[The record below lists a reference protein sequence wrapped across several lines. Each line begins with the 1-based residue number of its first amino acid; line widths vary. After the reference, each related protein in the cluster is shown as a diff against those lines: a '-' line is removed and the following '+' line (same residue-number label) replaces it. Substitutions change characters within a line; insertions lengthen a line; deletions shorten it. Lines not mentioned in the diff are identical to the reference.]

1 MKYKRFGVMLDCSRN
16 AVMKVSKLKEFID
29 FLAKAGYNTL
39 ELYLE
44 DTYEVEGE
52 PYFGYMRGGYTI
64 AEIREVD
71 EYAKKCGVELI
82 PAIQTLAHFTNLVK
96 LPPFADIVDV
106 NDILLIDA
114 DKTYELIDKMFS
126 SLSKAFSTREINIGM
141 DEAHMVG
148 LGKYLDLHGYTNRY
162 EILLRHLNKVADIAK
177 KYGFNAH
184 MWSDMFFRLNN
195 HGEYYGRGLVVS
207 EDICKNVPENVAPV
221 YWDYYHTDEADY
233 DAMIT
238 SHKAF
243 GKELWF
249 AGGAWS
255 WVGFTPHNDFTLK
268 SMLPAMRSVRRNGVE
283 NVIITMWGDNGK
295 ECSSF
300 SLLPSLYAVRR
311 FADGVEDLNEIKQEF
326 DEKFGVSFDS
336 LRTLDI
342 PDLLPVRHGEVEMP
356 SKIFLYC
363 DPFTGI
369 FDDRVD
375 ALGVIRY
382 GEYAKK
388 LDDVKNSAKCYGYIF
403 EALSDLC
410 SVLEKKY
417 DLGVRLRKAYKAGN
431 KADIA
436 EIARQMPT
444 VIERLDKFYNS
455 FSNLWYTENKPFGFE
470 VQDARIGGL
479 RLRIQACEKRIEDYL
494 KGKID
499 KIDELEIDILP
510 HRTTADLMYNSY
522 RGLVSFSEL

>member
-1 MKYKRFGVMLDCSRN
+1 
-16 AVMKVSKLKEFID
+16 
-29 FLAKAGYNTL
+29 
-39 ELYLE
+39 
-44 DTYEVEGE
+44 
-52 PYFGYMRGGYTI
+52 
-64 AEIREVD
+64 
-71 EYAKKCGVELI
+71 
-82 PAIQTLAHFTNLVK
+82 
-96 LPPFADIVDV
+96 
-106 NDILLIDA
+106 
-114 DKTYELIDKMFS
+114 
-126 SLSKAFSTREINIGM
+126 
-141 DEAHMVG
+141 
-148 LGKYLDLHGYTNRY
+148 
-162 EILLRHLNKVADIAK
+162 
-177 KYGFNAH
+177 
-184 MWSDMFFRLNN
+184 
-195 HGEYYGRGLVVS
+195 
-207 EDICKNVPENVAPV
+207 
-221 YWDYYHTDEADY
+221 
-233 DAMIT
+233 
-238 SHKAF
+238 
-243 GKELWF
+243 
-249 AGGAWS
+249 
-255 WVGFTPHNDFTLK
+255 
-268 SMLPAMRSVRRNGVE
+268 MRSVRRNGVE

-336 LRTLDI
+336 LMTLDI

-375 ALGVIRY
+375 ALGVIHY